1 MKMKKIVLI
10 FLSVMV
16 LGRLTSVSA
25 QPTGWQNRQKV
36 RENLVTLR
44 LLRLTQALDLTEE
57 QAARIYPVIN
67 RIEKEKADIQKQ
79 MSADI
84 ADLRRLVNEQAPR
97 EADFDAKNRKI
108 KAARESIRVKD
119 VELDEFLEK
128 NLTTVQKARYL
139 LFQIEFY
146 RVLNDRLDRMRMMR
160 NKPLPAKKK

>member
-1 MKMKKIVLI
+1 MKTNKIVLL
-10 FLSVMV
+10 FLSVIV
-16 LGRLTSVSA
+16 LGLLTSVSA
-25 QPTGWQNRQKV
+25 QPNGRQNRQKI

-67 RIEKEKADIQKQ
+67 RIEKEKLEIQKQ

-84 ADLRRLVNEQAPR
+84 ADLRLLVNEQTPR
-97 EADFDAKNRKI
+97 EAEIDAKNRKI
-108 KAARESIRVKD
+108 RAARESVRVKD
-119 VELDEFLEK
+119 VELDEFLETS
-128 NLTTVQKARYL
+128 LTTVQKARYL

-146 RVLNDRLDRMRMMR
+146 RMLNDSLDRMRMMR

>member
-1 MKMKKIVLI
+1 MKIKKIAFL
-10 FLSVMV
+10 FLSMMF
-16 LGRLTSVSA
+16 LGCLTFVSG
-25 QPTGWQNRQKV
+25 QPNGWQNRQRV

-44 LLRLTQALDLTEE
+44 LLRLTQALDLSEE
-57 QAARIYPVIN
+57 QAAKIYPVIN
-67 RIEKEKADIQKQ
+67 RIEKEKSDIQKL

-84 ADLRRLVNEQAPR
+84 AELRRLVNEQPPR
-97 EADFDAKNRKI
+97 EADIDAKNRKI

-146 RVLNDRLDRMRMMR
+146 RVLNDSLDRMRMMR

>member
-1 MKMKKIVLI
+1 MKMKKITLI
-10 FLSVMV
+10 FLSLAF
-16 LGRLTSVSA
+16 LGSPTFVSG
-25 QPTGWQNRQKV
+25 QPNGWQNRQRV

-57 QAARIYPVIN
+57 QAAKIYPVIN
-67 RIEKEKADIQKQ
+67 RIEKEKSEIQKQ

-84 ADLRRLVNEQAPR
+84 ADLRRLVNEQPPR
-97 EADFDAKNRKI
+97 EADIDAKNRGI

-146 RVLNDRLDRMRMMR
+146 RVLNDSLDRMRMMR
-160 NKPLPAKKK
+160 NKPVPAKKK

>member
-1 MKMKKIVLI
+1 MKLKKIAFL
-10 FLSVMV
+10 FLSMMFF
-16 LGRLTSVSA
+16 GRLTFVSA
-25 QPTGWQNRQKV
+25 QPNGWQNRQKV
-36 RENLVTLR
+36 RENLITLR

-67 RIEKEKADIQKQ
+67 RIEKDKSEIQKQ
-79 MSADI
+79 MSVDI
-84 ADLRRLVNEQAPR
+84 ADLRLLVNEPAPR
-97 EADFDAKNRKI
+97 EADIDAKNRKI

-139 LFQIEFY
+139 LFQIEFF
-146 RVLNDRLDRMRMMR
+146 RVLNDSLDRMRMMR